1 MAQRACA
8 VGHFAALLPQAGRME
23 RFVKLWAALL
33 VPALIVFALD
43 QAAKYLVRTNI
54 ALGEVLTPIEPLRE
68 VFGIT
73 FSQNT
78 GAAFSLLPQ
87 AGDLF
92 LIIAIAM
99 IVGILLFYRRM
110 AGASWLTRLA
120 LGLVLGGTCGNA
132 LDRLMLGYV
141 VDWFLVRIPNVAANV
156 SNFADHAIVIGI
168 GVLFLLS
175 WRAKPAQQA
184 EPEDSSGSLQ

>member
-1 MAQRACA
+1 MK
-8 VGHFAALLPQAGRME
+8 V
-23 RFVKLWAALL
+23 WAALL
-33 VPALIVFALD
+33 LPALVVLTLD
-43 QAAKYLVRTNI
+43 QAAKHWVRANL
-54 ALGEVLTPIEPLRE
+54 ALGEVLSPIAPLRD

-78 GAAFSLLPQ
+78 GAAFSILPQ

-110 AGASWLTRLA
+110 AGERRLTRFA

-132 LDRLMLGYV
+132 VDRLTLGYV
-141 VDWFLVRIPNVAANV
+141 VDWFLVRIPNVLANV

-168 GVLFLLS
+168 GLLFLLS
-175 WRAKPAQQA
+175 WRSKPAERGA
-184 EPEDSSGSLQ
+184 PEDSSKLPQ

>member
-1 MAQRACA
+1 MK
-8 VGHFAALLPQAGRME
+8 GAL
-23 RFVKLWAALL
+23 KHWAALL
-33 VPALIVFALD
+33 LPALIVLVLD
-43 QAAKYLVRTNI
+43 QVAKHWVRATL
-54 ALGEVLTPIEPLRE
+54 ALGQTITPIEPLRE

-92 LIIAIAM
+92 LLIALGMVI
-99 IVGILLFYRRM
+99 GILIFYPRM
-110 AGASWLTRLA
+110 AADNWATRIA
-120 LGLVLGGTCGNA
+120 LGLVLGGACGNA
-132 LDRLMLGYV
+132 LDRLTLGYV
-141 VDWFLVRIPNVAANV
+141 VDWFLVRIPNVLANV

-175 WRAKPAQQA
+175 WRTKPAQST
-184 EPEDSSGSLQ
+184 EPGDLPEQ

>member
-1 MAQRACA
+1 MRAWL
-8 VGHFAALLPQAGRME
+8 ALVA
-23 RFVKLWAALL
+23 
-33 VPALIVFALD
+33 PALIVLALD
-43 QAAKYLVRTNI
+43 QAAKSWVRANL
-54 ALGEVLTPIEPLRE
+54 ALGEVRTPIEPLRE
-68 VFGIT
+68 VFAIT

-78 GAAFSLLPQ
+78 GAAFSILPQ

-99 IVGILLFYRRM
+99 IVGILIFHRRI
-110 AGASWLTRLA
+110 AGEQPLARLA

-132 LDRLMLGYV
+132 LDRLALGYV
-141 VDWFLVRIPNVAANV
+141 VDWFLVRIPNLIANV

-175 WRAKPAQQA
+175 WRAKPAERSQ
-184 EPEDSSGSLQ
+184 PEDSSLSQ

>member
-1 MAQRACA
+1 MR
-8 VGHFAALLPQAGRME
+8 VWLVLLT
-23 RFVKLWAALL
+23 
-33 VPALIVFALD
+33 PALIVLALD
-43 QAAKYLVRTNI
+43 QGVKSWVRANI

-92 LIIAIAM
+92 LIVALAM
-99 IVGILLFYRRM
+99 IVGILIFHRRI
-110 AGASWLTRLA
+110 AGEQPLARFA

-132 LDRLMLGYV
+132 VDRLTLGYV
-141 VDWFLVRIPNVAANV
+141 VDWFLVRIPNVIANV

-175 WRAKPAQQA
+175 WRSKPVKHVQTD
-184 EPEDSSGSLQ
+184 DSSLAQ

>member
-1 MAQRACA
+1 
-8 VGHFAALLPQAGRME
+8 
-23 RFVKLWAALL
+23 VKAWAALL
-33 VPALIVFALD
+33 LPALIVLTLD
-43 QAAKYLVRTNI
+43 QAAKQWVRANL
-54 ALGEVLTPIEPLRE
+54 ALGEVLSPIAPLRD

-78 GAAFSLLPQ
+78 GAAFSILPQ

-92 LIIAIAM
+92 LIIAILM

-110 AGASWLTRLA
+110 AGERGLTRFA

-132 LDRLMLGYV
+132 IDRLTLGYV
-141 VDWFLVRIPNVAANV
+141 VDWFLVRIPNVLANV

-168 GVLFLLS
+168 GLLLLLS
-175 WRAKPAQQA
+175 WRGKPAERDA
-184 EPEDSSGSLQ
+184 SEDASRHLQ